1 MVTGQCYAAKWR
13 TGRNEVGSVEMGR
26 WHRSEVG
33 SEDGV
38 REVAVVRGT
47 RGCVK
52 EKWRNCNEGK
62 LSEGEVALSNRP
74 FTHLTFC
81 IHDFGTT

>member
-1 MVTGQCYAAKWR
+1 MTGQCYATKWR
-13 TGRNEVGSVEMGR
+13 TGRNEVGSIEMGR

-38 REVAVVRGT
+38 REVAV
-47 RGCVK
+47 VK